1 MYKKISLINNENDY
15 YDVQDELLDRYG
27 DLPRA
32 VQNLLDIALVKSSV
46 HTLGGTSI
54 AQRNGKVLIKF
65 RTKNSVNAEK
75 TMALVA
81 ESKGKIMV
89 TSAGGDTTLSYTIK
103 NENNILSEIKDL
115 VKQIM

>member
-1 MYKKISLINNENDY
+1 MMFKMSFWIDMGIYL
-15 YDVQDELLDRYG
+15 ELY
-27 DLPRA
+27 
-32 VQNLLDIALVKSSV
+32 LLDIALVKAGV

-65 RTKNSVNAEK
+65 RQKNSVNAEK